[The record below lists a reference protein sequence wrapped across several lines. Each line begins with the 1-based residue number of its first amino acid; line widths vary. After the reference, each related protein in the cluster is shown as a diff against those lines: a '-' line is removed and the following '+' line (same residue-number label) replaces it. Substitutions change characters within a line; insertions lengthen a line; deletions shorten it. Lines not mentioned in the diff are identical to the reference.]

1 MINLFAL
8 TLLQGRGPNPMGS
21 IIMVVAFIAIFYF
34 LLLRPQRKMQEEHKK
49 LVEAVKK
56 GDDVMTDGGI
66 LGQVVHVAE
75 DRLTIRTAESTR
87 IVVARSK
94 IAKVMTTTTTETGE
108 TK

>member
-1 MINLFAL
+1 MINSFAIA
-8 TLLQGRGPNPMGS
+8 LLQARGANPMGS

-34 LLLRPQRKMQEEHKK
+34 LLLRPQRKIQEQHKK
-49 LVEAVKK
+49 MVEAVKK

-87 IVVARSK
+87 IVVARNK
-94 IAKVMTTTTTETGE
+94 IAKVMTTSTTDSSE